1 VVAILQTGLRKL
13 DEQLWEADA
22 VGVGWLGL
30 DDHIELI
37 QSDPRR
43 PAALTAGRWL
53 FSEMICQ
60 QWHNATQQSAR
71 QAPVGMVDLAETS
84 ATPGQPAQDR
94 LVG

>member
-37 QSDPRR
+37 QSTR
-43 PAALTAGRWL
+43 AGR
-53 FSEMICQ
+53 
-60 QWHNATQQSAR
+60 R
-71 QAPVGMVDLAETS
+71 
-84 ATPGQPAQDR
+84 R
-94 LVG
+94 